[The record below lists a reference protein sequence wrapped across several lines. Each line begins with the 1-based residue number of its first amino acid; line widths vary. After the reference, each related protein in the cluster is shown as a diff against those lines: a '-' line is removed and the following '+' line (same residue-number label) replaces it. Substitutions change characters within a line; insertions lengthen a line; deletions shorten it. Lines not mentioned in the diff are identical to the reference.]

1 MLANR
6 GDGSPPRRADA
17 GSPSA
22 LRCRGFAIRKV
33 WDRFADRTGRAAAD
47 GGVMMDA
54 ADLEIL
60 VPALM
65 GCAMLWWVGHA
76 MTWTARFA
84 VSAITVVLIVAVL
97 LLGRVGL

>member
-1 MLANR
+1 M
-6 GDGSPPRRADA
+6 PR
-17 GSPSA
+17 
-22 LRCRGFAIRKV
+22 LREKV

-84 VSAITVVLIVAVL
+84 VSAITVVLIIAVL